1 MKILVV
7 EDERRIARAIKEG
20 LEQEGYAVDLAFD
33 GEEGYACAT
42 NDEYDVI
49 ITDVMMPVMDGVQL
63 CRTLRS
69 EGHKTPILMLSAKS
83 QERDIV
89 RGLDTGADDYLAKP
103 FSMSVLAAR
112 IRSLLRRPHQ
122 SVGEILRYSDV
133 ELDPAGKT
141 VRRDGQPIMLSQKEF
156 SLLEYFLRNPET
168 ILSKNNI
175 ISHVWDFDADIL
187 PNNVESFI
195 KLLRTKIDR
204 PFNRPLIHTIRG
216 FGYIL
221 REESP

>member
-112 IRSLLRRPHQ
+112 IRSLLRRPRQ

-141 VRRDGQPIMLSQKEF
+141 VRRDGQSIMLSQKEF